1 MVGHEQVPM
10 LEEVGDALHPFG
22 GIGEMDSGSR
32 HGGSLRTLASYT
44 IVHNPPMPQIISVTV
59 L

>member
-1 MVGHEQVPM
+1 
-10 LEEVGDALHPFG
+10 LGD
-22 GIGEMDSGSR
+22 IGEIDSGSR
-32 HGGSLRTLASYT
+32 HGGSLRALASDT